1 MAKPTINDI
10 AKALNIT
17 PSTVSRA
24 LAGNTRVSEAT
35 RLSVERK
42 ASELGYERNILA
54 SSLRRG
60 VSDTVG
66 MIVPRINRQFFSNVI
81 SGAEAILNPAGY
93 NLLICQSHERLE
105 DEKRGL
111 QTLIRNQVAGI
122 IMSHSLESE
131 NGNHIAEIT
140 RGSVKLVQFD
150 RVFSDLPGAKI
161 VNDNFTGAFLATKH
175 LIKNGYRRIGP
186 LAGGLVSA
194 AYRERLDGYKSALE
208 SEGMTVDDDIIFP
221 DTVVRDKGIER
232 TAIAIERGC
241 DALYCAGDYAALGA
255 LECARGKGLEVP
267 RQFGIVGTANEIF
280 TELTTPSIS
289 TLELNA
295 FDMGNRAA
303 QAFLDINS
311 QNKTGLVTVTV
322 PMRLIIRE
330 TSVRK
335 PVTHTIA
342 EI

>member
-175 LIKNGYRRIGP
+175 LIKNGYRRIGT

-330 TSVRK
+330 T
-335 PVTHTIA
+335 
-342 EI
+342 